1 MVLPQGISK
10 ATGLRDGLAMLRL
23 SLHNTLGIG
32 DAENDHELLRACE
45 FGAAVEWG
53 SASLKATA
61 DEIIEGSGPAAVAHY
76 LRRVLAQPVLWRP
89 QTGRRWVVLGHDNGD
104 NVVSLAVRGRN
115 LLVTG
120 EPKSG
125 KSWVAGLLAEQLILQ
140 RYAVC
145 VIDPEGDY
153 RSLESLPGVTIF
165 GGDDPAP
172 KPRAILRA
180 FRHPDASGVIDLSQM
195 GHPEKVEYVR
205 ALLPTLARL
214 RNLTG
219 LPHRIVLDEAHYFL
233 QDPDLIRELDLALGG
248 YTFVTYRVSGLH
260 PNVLSATEA
269 LVVTRQT
276 DPRELQWLQAA
287 VAPAA
292 LTDDVGRLPVGRAV
306 LFSEVSEA
314 GVVARPFRLATRL
327 TPHVR
332 HRSKYIDVPVP
343 ASRAFVFTDKDSSV
357 GARAE
362 TLNELISGLATAGRE
377 TIDGHL
383 RRHDFSRWL
392 TDVFGDHVLGAEI
405 RGLENRNRLESV
417 VDIRESIINAIGV
430 RYDTVDPG
438 MFSTQPAF

>member
-1 MVLPQGISK
+1 V
-10 ATGLRDGLAMLRL
+10 T
-23 SLHNTLGIG
+23 
-32 DAENDHELLRACE
+32 
-45 FGAAVEWG
+45 
-53 SASLKATA
+53 
-61 DEIIEGSGPAAVAHY
+61 
-76 LRRVLAQPVLWRP
+76 
-89 QTGRRWVVLGHDNGD
+89 
-104 NVVSLAVRGRN
+104 LAVRGRN

-125 KSWVAGLLAEQLILQ
+125 KSWAAGLLAEQLILQ

-153 RSLESLPGVTIF
+153 RSLESLPGVTTF

-180 FRHPDASGVIDLSQM
+180 FRHPDTSGVIDLSRM
-195 GHPEKVEYVR
+195 GHTEKVEYVR

-233 QDPDLIRELDLALGG
+233 QDPDLIRELDLSLGG

-260 PNVLSATEA
+260 PSVLSATEA

-292 LTDDVGRLPVGRAV
+292 LADDVGRLPVGDAV

-314 GVVARPFRLATRL
+314 GAAARRFRLATRL

-343 ASRAFVFTDKDSSV
+343 ASRAFVFTGKDSPV

-377 TIDGHL
+377 TVDGHL

-430 RYDTVDPG
+430 RYDTVDSG
-438 MFSTQPAF
+438 MFSTQLAF